1 MSANAPMQ
9 AAQSV
14 KDTNKDRADN
24 YRHGTPLPS
33 EVASAAVNVVA
44 GDASALPDTPET
56 PVVSEFDDLAAQ
68 PSGAQEI
75 VDGAAS
81 YMDDK
86 GLILSDNY
94 SEVDGD
100 AFGTTVDG
108 ENYNIDKKD
117 VNIQTQTGAADQAQ
131 GVVAKDAT
139 TYTANTSTDSVK
151 ANLAEAAT
159 TEITQDALVDAD
171 ALGLD
176 KQGTA
181 TGVNEDGT
189 TNFTGE
195 AINDFATQN
204 ISRVID
210 TSTVA
215 GKMLA
220 EKLGEGNYVD
230 SKATVM
236 GQIEILTGEFTDP
249 TTGEPKIPTWASGI
263 ARSVSRTIAFKGISG
278 SAATQALATA
288 LIEATLPI
296 AEADSK
302 FFQTLTE
309 KNLNNKQE
317 MIINKANVLSK
328 LDQVDLDMR
337 TTVAVNNA
345 KAFMEYDLTNLDN
358 EQQAAII
365 NSQSVVQSI
374 LEDTKEINV
383 ANRFGAEQQNEMDK
397 FYDNLNSTVETF
409 NIEQKNQMEMFNA
422 GEVNDTY
429 QFNSTM
435 ENSREQFYLEMQYNI
450 DTANAK
456 WRQSVTE
463 LNTKLEFEAAAADV
477 KNILN
482 LTTEGLNQI
491 WDRQDSM
498 LDYAWKE
505 GENEL
510 DREITLEVA
519 KMELEA
525 AKLGAKATRS
535 AGKSSAVGAVVGAVL
550 GKIIPS
556 DVRLKTNIVKTGEL
570 GNGLN
575 LYTWDWNQEAIDKG
589 LDNNPTE
596 GVIAQEAQKIIP
608 DAVILGNDGY
618 LRVDYA
624 KVLA

>member
-1 MSANAPMQ
+1 MSANAAMQ
-9 AAQSV
+9 TAQSV

-100 AFGTTVDG
+100 AFGTTIDG
-108 ENYNIDKKD
+108 ENYNIGKKD

-383 ANRFGAEQQNEMDK
+383 ANRFGAEQQNDMDK

-435 ENSREQFYLEMQYNI
+435 ENSREQFYLEMQYNV

-525 AKLGAKATRS
+525 ARLGAKATKS
-535 AGKSSAVGAVVGAVL
+535 AGKAQAIGAVL
-550 GKIIPS
+550 GAVLS
-556 DVRLKTNIVKTGEL
+556 DGRLKTNIVKTGEL